1 MFEVQSSQFSGPL
14 DLLLRLIETE
24 ELSISDVSLAHVTE
38 SYLHHIKA
46 HEPPPEDLA
55 DFLIVATKLLYI
67 KSRSILPTEPEPEE
81 DASTLALQLRTY
93 KEFVE
98 VAKKLNEQF
107 ERGQEVFA
115 REKPDVVKRSS
126 FVLAEG
132 LDQTVLHGAFVR
144 LQKQLE
150 PFFAMQQIAMERVV
164 SVKER
169 LNQLRESILTRARM
183 TFSDVIQSHTSKVEV
198 VISFLA
204 LLELVK
210 QQVVHTVQSDAFSD
224 IEIKRID

>member
-1 MFEVQSSQFSGPL
+1 
-14 DLLLRLIETE
+14 
-24 ELSISDVSLAHVTE
+24 
-38 SYLHHIKA
+38 
-46 HEPPPEDLA
+46 
-55 DFLIVATKLLYI
+55 LIVATKLLYI